1 MSETFYIRKLKNGL
15 KLCINPNDICMT
27 RFFGWALN
35 RGLVNEDYYQTFT
48 VSDWENVRDYLRVA
62 GPDVI
67 FVSKLWGEGHLPA
80 AMEQMGN

>member
-15 KLCINPNDICMT
+15 KLCISPEDTIAR

-35 RGLVNEDYYQTFT
+35 RGLVDVNYFQTFT
-48 VSDWENVRDYLRVA
+48 VSDWENVRDYLEVA

-67 FVSKLWGEGHLPA
+67 FLSKLWGEGPLPA
-80 AMEQMGN
+80 AMEQMEN